1 MEYDEDGIKIVLI
14 GESGVGKTSII
25 SRFIDNEFDSSSQ
38 PSLTGS
44 FFRKNLIFKDG
55 EKLTFNIWDTAG
67 QEKYRAITKMFYK
80 NAKVAILVYDIS
92 QQHTYD
98 ELTKYWLNSV
108 KENTNSGIVLVL
120 VANKSDLAEQEEV
133 NENDARK
140 FAEENKIGFFS
151 VSAKKNFRIEELF
164 THIAEK
170 ITGRNDF
177 RFLGQL
183 EDINEPQ
190 KEEEKKTIGK
200 STSVKLKAS
209 NINKKKKKCC

>member
-1 MEYDEDGIKIVLI
+1 
-14 GESGVGKTSII
+14 
-25 SRFIDNEFDSSSQ
+25 
-38 PSLTGS
+38 
-44 FFRKNLIFKDG
+44 
-55 EKLTFNIWDTAG
+55 
-67 QEKYRAITKMFYK
+67 MFYK